1 MYGISACGI
10 VNEKQWYSNRFV
22 ESMIVSLFPPP
33 LLPAP
38 SVFLSICPS
47 LTQINNSVY
56 TSEVNNCISVTELR
70 I

>member
-33 LLPAP
+33 PLPAP
-38 SVFLSICPS
+38 SLFFSPSVLLSLKLI
-47 LTQINNSVY
+47 TVY
-56 TSEVNNCISVTELR
+56 IQVK
-70 I
+70 